1 VDTLFIGQNL
11 ISLNEVSSTNKYAA
25 DLLKSENLPE
35 GTVILAYHQTAGKGQ
50 FGKSWLTS
58 AGENLTFSVILK
70 PVNLT
75 VNNSFLIS
83 MCMAVSVR
91 DTVLSF
97 LSSARIEIKWPN
109 DILSNRNKISGI
121 LIENQVS
128 HDNIKHVIAG
138 VGINVNQIQFRDV
151 PNATSLRKITGREY
165 KTDHVL
171 SVFCLQLEKWYLT
184 LRNGNHH
191 QIIQEYHKS
200 LYGTDFLYIMTPE
213 GQKVSKILRVNEQ
226 GYVFL
231 EIDGNEK
238 KFSMNEFVTVL

>member
-1 VDTLFIGQNL
+1 M
-11 ISLNEVSSTNKYAA
+11 SSTNKYAA

-91 DTVLSF
+91 DTLLTF

-109 DILSNRNKISGI
+109 DILSNGNKISGI

-138 VGINVNQIQFRDV
+138 VGINVNQIQFKDV
-151 PNATSLRKITGREY
+151 PNATSLRRITGREY

-171 SVFCLQLEKWYLT
+171 SVFCIHLEKWYLT
-184 LRNGNHH
+184 LRKGNHH

-200 LYGTDFLYIMTPE
+200 LYGTEVLKILTSDGE
-213 GQKVSKILRVNEQ
+213 KASKILRVDEQ

-231 EIDGNEK
+231 EIDGDEK
-238 KFSMNEFVTVL
+238 KFSLNEFVTVL